1 MTLIHSSNLQN
12 AANFVLRP
20 LYWGDSLNQHRRG
33 GKRNT
38 MVMIFV
44 GGVVLMFEGFLV
56 LFLLLIIYAAG
67 VFCSRPNPYRG

>member
-1 MTLIHSSNLQN
+1 
-12 AANFVLRP
+12 
-20 LYWGDSLNQHRRG
+20 
-33 GKRNT
+33 